1 MDDAALR
8 ATFDEQVRRRAH
20 ADGAGARMEAAGA
33 VVRRVDPADGGWS
46 GITWS
51 GLSGPGPAEAPADQA
66 IAAQV
71 RYFAG
76 LGLPFEWKL
85 YDYDQPPD
93 LGARLAAAGFAA
105 EAEEA
110 VMVAEVADVS
120 PDVTLPEGV
129 TLRPVSTEADVA
141 LLAGVHERVFGRDHT
156 ALGQYL
162 LAQLREAPERT
173 ALVLA
178 MAGDEPVCGARV
190 ELAAGTEFAGLHGG
204 GTLPAWR
211 GRGIYRALIAY
222 RAGLAARRGYRYL
235 TVDASADSEP
245 ILRRLGFRCLA
256 RTTPYQWAPAGA
268 A

>member
-8 ATFDEQVRRRAH
+8 AMFDEQVRRRTRAGPPAVRTE
-20 ADGAGARMEAAGA
+20 ADGVIVSEVAR
-33 VVRRVDPADGGWS
+33 DGQGWT

-51 GLSGPGPAEAPADQA
+51 DLAGPAAADRV
-66 IAAQV
+66 IAAQI

-76 LGLPFEWKL
+76 LGRPFEWKL

-93 LGARLAAAGFAA
+93 LGGRLAAAGFVPD
-105 EAEEA
+105 EEEA
-110 VMVAEVADVS
+110 VMVAEVVGVS
-120 PDVTLPEGV
+120 PEVPLPDGI
-129 TLRPVSTEADVA
+129 TLRPVTTEAGVE
-141 LLAGVHERVFGRDHT
+141 LLIKVHDQVFGGDHSR
-156 ALGQYL
+156 LGHAL
-162 LAQLREAPERT
+162 LAQLRENPRSIVM
-173 ALVLA
+173 VLA
-178 MAGDEPVCGARV
+178 LAGDEPVCSARV
-190 ELAAGTEFAGLHGG
+190 DFPPGTDFAGLWGG

-211 GRGIYRALIAY
+211 GRGIYRALVAY

-256 RTTPYQWAPAGA
+256 RTTPYLWAPGGA

>member
-8 ATFDEQVRRRAH
+8 ATFDEQVRRRTRADAASARAE
-20 ADGAGARMEAAGA
+20 ADG
-33 VVRRVDPADGGWS
+33 VIVRVISRDGQGWS

-51 GLSGPGPAEAPADQA
+51 DLADPAAANQV

-93 LGARLAAAGFAA
+93 LGDRLASAGFVPD
-105 EAEEA
+105 EEEA
-110 VMVAEVADVS
+110 VMVAEVSGLPA
-120 PDVTLPEGV
+120 DVTLPDGV
-129 TLRPVSTEADVA
+129 TLRPVTSE
-141 LLAGVHERVFGRDHT
+141 AGVEQLIQVHDQVFGRDQSRLRH
-156 ALGQYL
+156 AL
-162 LAQLREAPERT
+162 LAQLRENPRDIAM
-173 ALVLA
+173 VLA
-178 MAGDEPVCGARV
+178 MAGDEPVCSARV
-190 ELAAGTEFAGLHGG
+190 DFPPGSEFAGLWGG

-222 RAGLAARRGYRYL
+222 RAGLAARRGYHYL

-245 ILRRLGFRCLA
+245 ILGRLGFRCLA
-256 RTTPYQWAPAGA
+256 RTTPYQWAPGTGA
-268 A
+268 

>member
-8 ATFDEQVRRRAH
+8 ATFDEQVRRRTGD
-20 ADGAGARMEAAGA
+20 DGSGARAEADGA
-33 VVRRVDPADGGWS
+33 VVRQIARDGDGWS

-51 GLSGPGPAEAPADQA
+51 DLDGTAGADRV

-76 LGLPFEWKL
+76 LGRPFEWKL

-93 LGARLAAAGFAA
+93 LGGRLAAAGFVPD
-105 EAEEA
+105 EEEA
-110 VMVAEVADVS
+110 VMVAEVAGVS
-120 PDVTLPEGV
+120 RQVPLPEGI
-129 TLRPVSTEADVA
+129 TLRPVTTEAGVE
-141 LLAGVHERVFGRDHT
+141 LLIKVHDQVFGGDHSRLRH
-156 ALGQYL
+156 AL
-162 LAQLREAPERT
+162 LAQLRENPRSIVM
-173 ALVLA
+173 VLA
-178 MAGDEPVCGARV
+178 LAGDEPVCSARV
-190 ELAAGTEFAGLHGG
+190 DFPPDTDFAGLWGG

-211 GRGIYRALIAY
+211 GRGIYRALVAY

-256 RTTPYQWAPAGA
+256 RTTPYLWAPGGA

>member
-1 MDDAALR
+1 MDDAGLR
-8 ATFDEQVRRRAH
+8 VVFDEQVRRRTRG
-20 ADGAGARMEAAGA
+20 DGPGAGAGADGA
-33 VVRRVDPADGGWS
+33 VVREVAPGEHGWF

-51 GLSGPGPAEAPADQA
+51 DLAGPAEADAA

-71 RYFAG
+71 RHFRA

-93 LGARLAAAGFAA
+93 LGARLTAAGFVPD
-105 EAEEA
+105 EDEA
-110 VMVAEVADVS
+110 VMVAEVSDV
-120 PDVTLPEGV
+120 PADVTLPEGV
-129 TLRPVSTEADVA
+129 SLRPVTTEADVG
-141 LLAGVHERVFGRDHT
+141 LLIQVGERVFSRDQSRLHRD
-156 ALGQYL
+156 L
-162 LAQLREAPERT
+162 LAQLREAPQGV
-173 ALVLA
+173 AMVLA
-178 MAGDEPVCGARV
+178 MAGDEPVCSAR
-190 ELAAGTEFAGLHGG
+190 ADFPPGSEFAGLWGG

-256 RTTPYQWAPAGA
+256 RTTPYQWAPPGPA
-268 A
+268 